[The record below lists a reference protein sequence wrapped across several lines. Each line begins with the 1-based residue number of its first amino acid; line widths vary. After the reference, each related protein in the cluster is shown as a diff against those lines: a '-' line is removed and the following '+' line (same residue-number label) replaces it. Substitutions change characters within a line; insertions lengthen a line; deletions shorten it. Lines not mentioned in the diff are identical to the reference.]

1 MGRGI
6 DTEALASRMTGMLAR
21 EDWQGLK
28 AAATELPPEE
38 AFTALR
44 LLGERAP
51 MDISVEAPA
60 ADDAAA
66 GLLVA
71 GVVFQQRAAR
81 VRGYARADA
90 ISDDVWEAYVPLLE
104 RAQTLLYAAVTADPQ
119 FGVAAAWLMA
129 ASVDASEDD
138 KAFAE
143 RALLSAR
150 GVPAS
155 GWSRLL
161 SARTEKWGGSHAA
174 MWRIARLVADR
185 DPPGTQMLIARAHFE
200 QQLWYEHFEDG
211 PEAAAK
217 ADAYFRDPAVIDELA
232 TASSEV
238 LESRTDDL
246 YARLLA
252 DNWFAFVWFMA
263 GEHRRARPHLQRI
276 GGDVDPSAWQVTMP
290 VKRVLG
296 YARLRAG
303 LWPWT

>member
-1 MGRGI
+1 MKRGI
-6 DTEALASRMTGMLAR
+6 NTEALASRMTGMLAR
-21 EDWQGLK
+21 GDWPGLK
-28 AAATELPPEE
+28 AAATQLPPEE

-51 MDISVEAPA
+51 MDASIEALA
-60 ADDAAA
+60 TDDEAA
-66 GLLVA
+66 GLLLA
-71 GVVFQQRAAR
+71 GVLLQQRAGR
-81 VRGYARADA
+81 VRGYGRAA
-90 ISDDVWEAYVPLLE
+90 EISEDVWETYVPLLE
-104 RAQTLLYAAVTADPQ
+104 RAQLLLDRAVAANPQ

-143 RALLSAR
+143 RALLSAT

-155 GWSRLL
+155 GWGRLL
-161 SARTEKWGGSHAA
+161 SARTQKWGGSHEA

-200 QQLWYEHFEDG
+200 QQLWYEQFEDG

-217 ADAYFRDPAVIDELA
+217 AAAYFRDSAVLEEMDR
-232 TASSEV
+232 ASAKV
-238 LESRTDDL
+238 LESDTDDL
-246 YARLLA
+246 SARLLA

-276 GGDVDPSAWQVTMP
+276 GGDADPSAWQVAMP
-290 VKRVLG
+290 AKKVLR
-296 YARLRAG
+296 YARRRAG
-303 LWPWT
+303 LWPWQ